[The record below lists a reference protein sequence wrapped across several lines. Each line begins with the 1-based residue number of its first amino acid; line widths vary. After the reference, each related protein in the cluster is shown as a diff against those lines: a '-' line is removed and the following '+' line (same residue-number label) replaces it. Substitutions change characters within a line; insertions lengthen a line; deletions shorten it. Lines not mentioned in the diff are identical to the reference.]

1 MKKITGILSVILG
14 VVAASANGAGT
25 AVAEDPN
32 ANTGPTTVFEF
43 SAGAITTYFTDC
55 KGMGSQNEL
64 VESKVVSGRGE
75 MAAVKVPGR
84 MSVRN
89 LTCSKALGKSLD
101 LWNWRQQ
108 VVDGNIGRARYD
120 ATLIAYDATMMPV
133 AEWTFTRLWPVS
145 IDYNETTPGKETMV
159 FAAERVQRTR

>member
-32 ANTGPTTVFEF
+32 ANSGPATYFEF
-43 SAGAITTYFTDC
+43 SAGAITTYFSNC
-55 KGMGSQNEL
+55 KGIGTQSEIEQPRPGGT
-64 VESKVVSGRGE
+64 SDISHRKTIGRTT
-75 MAAVKVPGR
+75 VK
-84 MSVRN
+84 N
-89 LTCSKALGKSLD
+89 ITCSKNIGKSLD

-108 VVDGNIGRARYD
+108 VVDGKREVQTSFD
-120 ATLIAYDATMMPV
+120 ATLIAYDATMTPI
-133 AEWTFTRLWPVS
+133 AEWTFTRAWPLS
-145 IDYNETTPGKETMV
+145 IDYNETKPGMETVV